1 MRMGTT
7 QVCISDAHM
16 QAIAFICMLAVK
28 QFVLGT
34 AHHTPLVVTKKGW
47 GLQAHAGKGGSR
59 AVYIAPK
66 PELAQERFA
75 DWTQKFGAP
84 GLGLNVCLL
93 TGDPLADYGMLREAN
108 IVISTPE
115 HWDMLSRRW
124 RQQSRKEVRNVA
136 LFLVDELH
144 LIGGANGPVLEVGA
158 CSKHRDNSG
167 ALHKGDCTPWYCAA
181 MFVYT

>member
-1 MRMGTT
+1 MD
-7 QVCISDAHM
+7 CEA
-16 QAIAFICMLAVK
+16 LP
-28 QFVLGT
+28 LN
-34 AHHTPLVVTKKGW
+34 TPPFDPPPWPPFDPSSLTGHSTLLLPVYCRLPPVPLCNQW
-47 GLQAHAGKGGSR
+47 GGYLQAHAGKGGSR

-66 PELAQERFA
+66 EELAKERFA

-93 TGDPLADYGMLREAN
+93 TGDPLADYAMLREAN

-144 LIGGANGPVLEVGA
+144 LIGGANGPVLEVG
-158 CSKHRDNSG
+158 CK
-167 ALHKGDCTPWYCAA
+167 
-181 MFVYT
+181 

>member
-1 MRMGTT
+1 MHVLVLYALPSIYLPLGQRISHMSNMQTNASET
-7 QVCISDAHM
+7 QS
-16 QAIAFICMLAVK
+16 Q
-28 QFVLGT
+28 QGRVLC
-34 AHHTPLVVTKKGW
+34 
-47 GLQAHAGKGGSR
+47 LQAHAGKGGSR

-66 PELAQERFA
+66 PELAKERFA
-75 DWTQKFGAP
+75 DWTQKFGTP

-93 TGDPLADYGMLREAN
+93 TGDPLADYAMLREAN

-144 LIGGANGPVLEVGA
+144 LIGGANGPVLEVG
-158 CSKHRDNSG
+158 SP
-167 ALHKGDCTPWYCAA
+167 LHPPAFIVQQAA
-181 MFVYT
+181 NHGRLLTMFL

>member
-1 MRMGTT
+1 
-7 QVCISDAHM
+7 
-16 QAIAFICMLAVK
+16 ML
-28 QFVLGT
+28 
-34 AHHTPLVVTKKGW
+34 

-84 GLGLNVCLL
+84 GLGLTVCLL
-93 TGDPLADYGMLREAN
+93 TGDPLADYAMLREAN

-144 LIGGANGPVLEVGA
+144 LIGGANGPVLEVGSCPSIMA
-158 CSKHRDNSG
+158 SWQSCARVIATNG
-167 ALHKGDCTPWYCAA
+167 AGGCNLGRAPSASPMKGCLPIVVGIQELLVVLALRMGCLLGRLLLLLQS
-181 MFVYT
+181 

>member
-1 MRMGTT
+1 
-7 QVCISDAHM
+7 
-16 QAIAFICMLAVK
+16 ML
-28 QFVLGT
+28 
-34 AHHTPLVVTKKGW
+34 W
-47 GLQAHAGKGGSR
+47 GGALQAHAGKGSSR

-66 PELAQERFA
+66 EELAKERFT

-93 TGDPLADYGMLREAN
+93 TGDPLADYAMLREAN

-144 LIGGANGPVLEVGA
+144 LIGGANGPVLEVGLQPIMLLEA
-158 CSKHRDNSG
+158 VEESLSAFLLC
-167 ALHKGDCTPWYCAA
+167 
-181 MFVYT
+181 

>member
-1 MRMGTT
+1 MT
-7 QVCISDAHM
+7 IS
-16 QAIAFICMLAVK
+16 
-28 QFVLGT
+28 
-34 AHHTPLVVTKKGW
+34 PLYCRLSPLPLCNLW
-47 GLQAHAGKGGSR
+47 GGCLQAHAGKGGSR

-66 PELAQERFA
+66 EELAKERFA

-93 TGDPLADYGMLREAN
+93 TGDPLADYAMLREAN

-144 LIGGANGPVLEVGA
+144 LIGGANGPVLEVG
-158 CSKHRDNSG
+158 CTSG
-167 ALHKGDCTPWYCAA
+167 CAVRGVA
-181 MFVYT
+181 

>member
-1 MRMGTT
+1 MDTGLYP
-7 QVCISDAHM
+7 C
-16 QAIAFICMLAVK
+16 
-28 QFVLGT
+28 T
-34 AHHTPLVVTKKGW
+34 APPPPPPPPPLYQRLPSVSPDW
-47 GLQAHAGKGGSR
+47 GGCLQAHAGKGGSR

-66 PELAQERFA
+66 EELAKERFA

-93 TGDPLADYGMLREAN
+93 TGDPLADYAMLREAN

-144 LIGGANGPVLEVGA
+144 LIGGANGPVLEVGFQSL
-158 CSKHRDNSG
+158 CC
-167 ALHKGDCTPWYCAA
+167 KGLRSS
-181 MFVYT
+181 